1 MGKGA
6 VTTKVSLPI
15 RLSDAWQTGACM
27 PTLQSQFIPYLRPE
41 ARTYADIPALEGV
54 LASLYAT
61 GRQAWPTVPLAE
73 EDFLRH
79 VAERLPPAE
88 DPAKVLA
95 GVHAADLYLACAC
108 ARGERSAHAALERH
122 VLPKAAASVARV
134 RGAGVE
140 PAEVLQ
146 RLRERLLV
154 PEAGGRPPR
163 VADYEGGG
171 PLVAWLRA
179 AAVRTALNLQRAEG
193 RRARVEEDAEGGPLA
208 EVAEMDVELGYL
220 RRRHREDFQA
230 ALTEA
235 LAALPAR
242 ERTVLRLH
250 VVEGLSLERIGAMYR
265 THKSTVSRWVS
276 RAREEVLAGARQRLA
291 ERLRLSAGEL
301 RSLMRAVDGELDL
314 SLPSLL
320 REPG

>member
-1 MGKGA
+1 MQ
-6 VTTKVSLPI
+6 TRQSLS
-15 RLSDAWQTGACM
+15 L
-27 PTLQSQFIPYLRPE
+27 LFIPYLRPDSR
-41 ARTYADIPALEGV
+41 AYADMPDLEDV
-54 LASLYAT
+54 LASLYAS
-61 GRQAWPTVPLAE
+61 GRQAWPTVPLSE
-73 EDFLRH
+73 EGFLRH
-79 VAERLPPAE
+79 LAERLAPERTLAE
-88 DPAKVLA
+88 
-95 GVHAADLYLACAC
+95 VHAADLYLACAC
-108 ARGERSAHAALERH
+108 ARGVPSAHAALERH
-122 VLPKAAASVARV
+122 VLPKTAASVARV

-140 PAEVLQ
+140 SAEVLQ

-154 PEAGGRPPR
+154 SEGGRPPR

-193 RRARVEEDAEGGPLA
+193 RRARLEEDAEAGPLA
-208 EVAEMDVELGYL
+208 EVAGADVELGYL
-220 RRRHREDFQA
+220 RQRHREDFQA
-230 ALTEA
+230 AFSEA

-242 ERTVLRLH
+242 ERTALRLH
-250 VVEGLSLERIGAMYR
+250 VVEGLSLERIGTMYR

-291 ERLRLSAGEL
+291 ERLRLSSGEL
-301 RSLMRAVDGELDL
+301 HSLMRAVDGELDL